1 MDKEKKRKFHLML
14 YGIAIPVSLFALY
27 TFVFVFD
34 NGIGW
39 KIALIII
46 GLGLAYIRCLRVY
59 RKFEEID
66 KA

>member
-1 MDKEKKRKFHLML
+1 MDKEKKRKLHLVL

-39 KIALIII
+39 KISLIII
-46 GLGLAYIRCLRVY
+46 GLGWLISAVSGLIENL
-59 RKFEEID
+59 K
-66 KA
+66 K